1 MGSCQLILTQWWAE
15 SDPRRAGSRAW
26 GPRAGVGLLVGG
38 IDSDMA
44 AAGLQG
50 SWGLEFTSGGQGEG
64 LGIHTAGACP
74 LVAKA
79 NPGGISGLTSERS
92 YVLGPL

>member
-1 MGSCQLILTQWWAE
+1 MGV
-15 SDPRRAGSRAW
+15 R
-26 GPRAGVGLLVGG
+26 
-38 IDSDMA
+38 DSDTA

-74 LVAKA
+74 LVGKA
-79 NPGGISGLTSERS
+79 NPGGISGFTSERS
-92 YVLGPL
+92 YVPGPL